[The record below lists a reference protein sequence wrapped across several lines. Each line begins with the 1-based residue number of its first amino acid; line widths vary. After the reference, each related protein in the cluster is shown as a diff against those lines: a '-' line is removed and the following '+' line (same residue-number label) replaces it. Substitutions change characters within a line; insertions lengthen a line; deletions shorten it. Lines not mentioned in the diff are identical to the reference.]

1 MSANASLTYISADGT
16 IVRGEQAQQLAR
28 ARSQGASLVR
38 TASAREVRSNINEEI
53 RGMLEPLLVWVFIL
67 FQLAEIIV
75 SIVILKLSWDVETSQ
90 PLKTWLIVWICV
102 RGFPLLF
109 SVLGKAFPSTQPPA
123 SASSSSTP
131 AGASAPAAAAPASGA
146 SDQQQDSTAGGPS
159 ESQGCSC
166 KKAFENLAGLFA
178 LAWWIYGIVLVSRC
192 EGCKES
198 AYMLWTLCVVL
209 ISLTGALVGLL
220 LAIPVPCASAFLACC
235 RYCFSLPASPSYP
248 ERQPATRPQLDS
260 LPKMPFT
267 PDLVSEEDASCVM
280 CLEAYEPGV
289 ELRQLPCRH
298 YFHRKC
304 IDNWL
309 TIKCTCPLCRQDI
322 SLQPSASL
330 AV

>member
-1 MSANASLTYISADGT
+1 
-16 IVRGEQAQQLAR
+16 
-28 ARSQGASLVR
+28 
-38 TASAREVRSNINEEI
+38 
-53 RGMLEPLLVWVFIL
+53 
-67 FQLAEIIV
+67 
-75 SIVILKLSWDVETSQ
+75 
-90 PLKTWLIVWICV
+90 
-102 RGFPLLF
+102 
-109 SVLGKAFPSTQPPA
+109 
-123 SASSSSTP
+123 
-131 AGASAPAAAAPASGA
+131 
-146 SDQQQDSTAGGPS
+146 
-159 ESQGCSC
+159 
-166 KKAFENLAGLFA
+166 
-178 LAWWIYGIVLVSRC
+178 
-192 EGCKES
+192 
-198 AYMLWTLCVVL
+198 MLWTLCVVL

-220 LAIPVPCASAFLACC
+220 LAIPCAMCLCLPCLLPILLLAA
-235 RYCFSLPASPSYP
+235 RVAPRTP